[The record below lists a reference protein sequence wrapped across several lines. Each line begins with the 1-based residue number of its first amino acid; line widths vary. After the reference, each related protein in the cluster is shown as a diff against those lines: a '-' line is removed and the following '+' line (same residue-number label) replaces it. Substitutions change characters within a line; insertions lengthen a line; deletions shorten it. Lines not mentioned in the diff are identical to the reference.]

1 MLKAIVI
8 GAMFVVRV
16 ANPECFAHELE
27 QEAIRNACVVEAHA
41 EVVRYDCGSDIIMK
55 LTFED
60 GTKEMYL
67 FD

>member
-1 MLKAIVI
+1 MFKAIFIV
-8 GAMFVVRV
+8 AMIVVRV
-16 ANPECFAHELE
+16 ASPEYFAHELE
-27 QEAIRNACVVEAHA
+27 QEAMRNACVVEAHA